1 MVLLP
6 GVSDALVA
14 LHEAGF
20 WLVVVTNQPDVAT
33 GLQTREE
40 VERMHAW
47 MRQELQLDDIRVC
60 CHVDSDG
67 CACRKPRPGM
77 LLEAAES
84 QGLDL
89 AASFM
94 IGDRWRDIEAGHA
107 AGCRTIYLANHYDER
122 RPVNSW
128 ATVDS
133 LHDASRLILSGAL

>member
-6 GVSDALVA
+6 GVSEALVA

-40 VERMHAW
+40 LERIHAW
-47 MRQELQLDDIRVC
+47 MRRELRLDDIRVC
-60 CHVDSDG
+60 CHVDSDE

-89 AASFM
+89 ATSFM

-107 AGCRTIYLANHYDER
+107 AGCRTIYLANDYDER
-122 RPVNSW
+122 RPDNSW

-133 LHDASRLILSGAL
+133 LYDASRLILSGAL